1 MTNSGETEKAYAGQ
15 QGECALWRARS
26 LAALEEYNG
35 QVCSKHFYCWSEDLV
50 DARVSA
56 ESRAAAA
63 TAAQKA
69 REDTAWRS
77 STERPRRRL
86 CAWRQK
92 RQSGGAWRITPPPM
106 PWRRTWSA
114 SGSGRKRQVNSD
126 CQAP

>member
-15 QGECALWRARS
+15 QGECALWKARS

-35 QVCSKHFYCWSEDLV
+35 QVCSKYFYCWSEDLV
-50 DARVSA
+50 DASVSA
-56 ESRAAAA
+56 GLRAAAA
-63 TAAQKA
+63 TAAQKT
-69 REDTAWRS
+69 RRGSTGG

-114 SGSGRKRQVNSD
+114 SGSGRKRQVNND